1 MAPKRR
7 APTAL
12 QKKEEDNKKLRSAI
26 DQAADDF
33 LCPISQELPVD
44 PVVAEDGRIYER
56 TEIER
61 HIEQREGSLRS
72 PMTNKPMGKK
82 LLPSAQTRSMIRTLV
97 RTGAIGGDK
106 AARWEER
113 LKEEEELQTWRREA
127 EGGDGDAI
135 FRLGIAQCARTHGL
149 KQDVAAAYGWY
160 KKGADLGHASCMA
173 HAGSYLGLGKGVEQ
187 NRGHGIHL
195 VTGAAW
201 KGSRVASYMLGMWFD
216 EGWHR
221 MPKDAAQ
228 AKYWYARAA
237 DGALNDIAGCDRN
250 KAAERLKALSAPR
263 KKK

>member
-127 EGGDGDAI
+127 EGGDADAMLQ
-135 FRLGIAQCARTHGL
+135 LGAAHAIGTHGL
-149 KQDVAAAYGWY
+149 KADFAAACAWF
-160 KKGADLGHASCMA
+160 KKGSDLRDVTCMGL
-173 HAGSYLGLGKGVEQ
+173 AGQCLFDGRGVDEA
-187 NRGHGIHL
+187 RVHGMSLI
-195 VTGAAW
+195 TQAAGM
-201 KGSRVASYMLGMWFD
+201 GSRDKCYLLAKWYD
-216 EGWHR
+216 EGEYDL
-221 MPKDAAQ
+221 PKDAAQ
-228 AKYWYARAA
+228 AKYWFARTA
-237 DGALNDIAGCDRN
+237 DGAIDDINDQYRDNAAARLQALTAAG
-250 KAAERLKALSAPR
+250 E
-263 KKK
+263 